1 MVQRRPATS
10 TRIPFVAPADQLIQA
25 GGEVS
30 TLVDLVEVDEVG
42 CSWASGVRTH
52 NCPGKRRRTS
62 RYLVLDGVVV
72 SLLAWAL
79 LAVLERRTSSA
90 QAIWRVVAVLALLLS
105 LSAPLSGTGVTLGD
119 RLWLA

>member
-1 MVQRRPATS
+1 
-10 TRIPFVAPADQLIQA
+10 
-25 GGEVS
+25 VS

-42 CSWASGVRTH
+42 CSWASGVRTPQL
-52 NCPGKRRRTS
+52 PGQAAADLALT
-62 RYLVLDGVVV
+62 LVLDGMVA

-90 QAIWRVVAVLALLLS
+90 QAIWRIVALLAPLLS
-105 LSAPLSGTGVTLGD
+105 LSALLSGTGVTLGD